1 MKSFYECAGSQT
13 LRMDLI
19 CCRCTHS
26 AWQKPHGRSAL
37 QTAPKPSPQSH
48 AFYPC
53 CPRTPNL
60 LDIPPPIVNPGIPD
74 ARLSFRTPYHILHAH
89 LPAPEQPHN
98 NRSSYESLETAEGPS
113 VDLYHLSFEN
123 SGAATE
129 LPA

>member
-1 MKSFYECAGSQT
+1 MGDRRFRLRRSLRRNAMLPLLSSYSQFIRHST
-13 LRMDLI
+13 
-19 CCRCTHS
+19 TH
-26 AWQKPHGRSAL
+26 
-37 QTAPKPSPQSH
+37 
-48 AFYPC
+48 
-53 CPRTPNL
+53 
-60 LDIPPPIVNPGIPD
+60 NPGIPD
-74 ARLSFRTPYHILHAH
+74 ARLSFRTPYHILHVH